1 VTSEAREKFERW
13 HARQYELGAC
23 RCPECKGKR
32 DRAVAAFVAPDDVA
46 ERGSVERE
54 AEAATP
60 APFDPEGVRR
70 TFTVDSVLRAVE
82 QATDAEIEAVI
93 GPPAPGE
100 PDQRPYRG
108 EDCSWFLVAQPGS
121 ALDAWN
127 EKIRRA
133 KAGGLYGPDEKHPKR
148 HDPRLDDPGFVAI
161 RQCQEKIAQLT
172 AERDALAE
180 RARHDTHGE
189 RRARIGYEEARARLE
204 AEFGKEAVGQAID
217 KLTKLVSFRDDVD
230 RLTERAI
237 EMKDRLEAAWDDA
250 DEMSAAAQALKAKL
264 DAEE

>member
-1 VTSEAREKFERW
+1 MTSEAREKFERW

-108 EDCSWFLVAQPGS
+108 IQS
-121 ALDAWN
+121 ALRFDEERKRRAMRGGGYVKQDSVEAQKYEQEIARLIDEKQELASRLQREESLARRDAWK
-127 EKIRRA
+127 E
-133 KAGGLYGPDEKHPKR
+133 HS
-148 HDPRLDDPGFVAI
+148 
-161 RQCQEKIAQLT
+161 
-172 AERDALAE
+172 
-180 RARHDTHGE
+180 
-189 RRARIGYEEARARLE
+189 RITYEEARASLE
-204 AEFGKEAVGQAID
+204 REFGKEAVGQAID
-217 KLTKLVSFRDDVD
+217 GLTRLLAIRDDVD
-230 RLTERAI
+230 RLVERSDQLSDAAI
-237 EMKDRLEAAWDDA
+237 DLHEELE
-250 DEMSAAAQALKAKL
+250 ELQIKLKSNAK
-264 DAEE
+264 E

>member
-1 VTSEAREKFERW
+1 MTSEAREKFERW

-82 QATDAEIEAVI
+82 QATDEELRTAGGIEFSAPI
-93 GPPAPGE
+93 EPPAPGE

-108 EDCSWFLVAQPGS
+108 IQS
-121 ALDAWN
+121 ALRFDEERKRRAMRGGGYVKQDSVEAQKYEQEIARLIDEKQELASRLQREESLARRDAWK
-127 EKIRRA
+127 E
-133 KAGGLYGPDEKHPKR
+133 HS
-148 HDPRLDDPGFVAI
+148 
-161 RQCQEKIAQLT
+161 
-172 AERDALAE
+172 
-180 RARHDTHGE
+180 
-189 RRARIGYEEARARLE
+189 RITYEEARASLE
-204 AEFGKEAVGQAID
+204 REFGKEAVGQAID
-217 KLTKLVSFRDDVD
+217 GLTRLLAIRDDVD
-230 RLTERAI
+230 RLVERSDQLSDAAI
-237 EMKDRLEAAWDDA
+237 DLHEELE
-250 DEMSAAAQALKAKL
+250 ELQIKLKSNAK
-264 DAEE
+264 E